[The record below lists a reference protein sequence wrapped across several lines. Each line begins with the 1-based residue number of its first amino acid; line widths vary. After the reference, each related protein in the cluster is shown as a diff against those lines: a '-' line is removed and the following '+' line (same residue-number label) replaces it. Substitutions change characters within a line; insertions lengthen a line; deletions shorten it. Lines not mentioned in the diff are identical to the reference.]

1 VFYIIGLHLCGGVR
15 WFGTA
20 AKTIKQ
26 RSGFRAVLFV
36 FACGVGYL
44 I

>member
-1 VFYIIGLHLCGGVR
+1 LALLCAVGCG

-20 AKTIKQ
+20 AKVIKQ
-26 RSGFRAVLFV
+26 RSGFRAVLFT
-36 FACGVGYL
+36 FAGGVGYL

>member
-26 RSGFRAVLFV
+26 RSGFRAVYSFLLV
-36 FACGVGYL
+36 VLA